1 MNAIMLCNV
10 PNLDINHNHSFTFRD
25 LNQQIDYFLSKKVM
39 EFDDTKYHRVG
50 NSIKIPIHFD
60 DFNLMRCN
68 YLLAQNHNQLPYR
81 KTYFY
86 FIVNKEYVNSETTKL
101 TLKLDVIQTYLFD
114 IRFGQ
119 CFIERQH
126 YNPYDSNGDVNIDIL
141 DRPEN
146 LEVGEYIV
154 DKVKTIYDYN
164 NKGGFIVASST
175 KLSPMT
181 NTGGGSNPGGGT
193 NPGGGSGSSG
203 DTLRNK
209 IVESARKLIGLP
221 YVFGGNYPPLGNSS
235 GTDCSGLC
243 QWAYNDNGI
252 SISRTT
258 YTQIEEGIEVNQ
270 SDLKPGDLI
279 FSRFS
284 SPGVP
289 EHVFMFSKHGDDGSL
304 WCVEAQQPG
313 VNILERQFTWSSEM
327 VARRII
333 IASSSDTGVDGT
345 PSAKIFRFLKGFE
358 AFGAYPYYGNGETFR
373 TYGYGVTEPNYPD
386 EFNSMLPAPVSEQK
400 ASEVLFDVMYNGFA
414 IPLFNQMKADGVN
427 ADNLKQCQFD
437 AFLSLAYNGGLGA
450 VTSSPMYSK
459 FLANPNDE
467 SIGTDWSSWYTNGGM
482 AGLVARRQSEYNI
495 YKNGS
500 YEYRAIAQV
509 DSDGYIT
516 GIAVS
521 DNNGNG
527 YIPPSCKGDV

>member
-10 PNLDINHNHSFTFRD
+10 PNLDVNHNHSFTFAN
-25 LNQQIDYFLSKKVM
+25 LNQQIDYFIKRKVM

-60 DFNLMRCN
+60 DINLMKCN
-68 YLLAQNHNQLPYR
+68 YLLAQNHNQLNYR

-86 FIVNKEYVNSETTKL
+86 FITNKEYVNSETTKL
-101 TLKLDVIQTYLFD
+101 TLKLDVVQTYLFE

-126 YNPYDSNGDVNIDIL
+126 YNPYNNGKLNIDIL
-141 DRPEN
+141 DRTED

-154 DKVKTIYDYN
+154 DKVETIYNYS
-164 NKGGFIVASST
+164 NKGGFIVASSS
-175 KLSPMT
+175 KLSPAIT
-181 NTGGGSNPGGGT
+181 N
-193 NPGGGSGSSG
+193 GGGSGSGGTGGSG
-203 DTLRNK
+203 NTGNDTLRNK

-221 YVFGGNYPPLGNSS
+221 YVYGGNYPPLGSDG

-258 YTQIEEGIEVNQ
+258 YSQIGEGVEVNQ

-284 SPGVP
+284 GPGVP
-289 EHVFMFSKHGDDGSL
+289 EHVFIFSKYGSDGSL

-327 VARRII
+327 RARRLII
-333 IASSSDTGVDGT
+333 SSSSSTGVDGT
-345 PSAKIFRFLKGFE
+345 PSAKIFRFLKGYE
-358 AFGAYPYYGNGETFR
+358 AYGAYPYYGNGESFR
-373 TYGYGVTEPNYPD
+373 TFGYGVTETNYPT

-414 IPLFNQMKADGVN
+414 IPLFNQMKSDGVN
-427 ADNLKQCQFD
+427 MDNLKQCQFD

-450 VTSSPMYSK
+450 VTTSPMYAK
-459 FLANPNDE
+459 FLVNPNDN
-467 SIGTDWSSWYTNGGM
+467 SIGTDWSTWYTNGGL
-482 AGLVARRQSEYNI
+482 AGLVERRNAEYNI

-509 DSDGYIT
+509 DSNGLIT

-521 DNNGNG
+521 ENNGHG
-527 YIPPSCKGDV
+527 FIPSSCKGDV

>member
-1 MNAIMLCNV
+1 MNAIMLCNI

-25 LNQQIDYFLSKKVM
+25 LKQQIDYFIGKKVM

-114 IRFGQ
+114 INFGQ
-119 CFIERQH
+119 CYIERQH
-126 YNPYDSNGDVNIDIL
+126 YNPYDSNGDLNIDVV

-146 LEVGEYIV
+146 IEVGEYIV
-154 DKVKTIYDYN
+154 DSVQTIYDYN
-164 NKGGFIVASST
+164 QKGGFIVASST
-175 KLSPMT
+175 KLSPMI
-181 NTGGGSNPGGGT
+181 SA
-193 NPGGGSGSSG
+193 GGGSGGNTG
-203 DTLRNK
+203 DNTLRSK

-221 YVFGGNYPPLGNSS
+221 YVFGGNYPPLGSDS

-258 YTQIEEGIEVNQ
+258 YSQIEEGIEVSQ

-289 EHVFMFSKHGDDGSL
+289 EHVFMFSKYGNDGSL

-313 VNILERQFTWSSEM
+313 TNIMERQFT
-327 VARRII
+327 
-333 IASSSDTGVDGT
+333 
-345 PSAKIFRFLKGFE
+345 
-358 AFGAYPYYGNGETFR
+358 
-373 TYGYGVTEPNYPD
+373 
-386 EFNSMLPAPVSEQK
+386 
-400 ASEVLFDVMYNGFA
+400 
-414 IPLFNQMKADGVN
+414 
-427 ADNLKQCQFD
+427 
-437 AFLSLAYNGGLGA
+437 
-450 VTSSPMYSK
+450 
-459 FLANPNDE
+459 
-467 SIGTDWSSWYTNGGM
+467 
-482 AGLVARRQSEYNI
+482 
-495 YKNGS
+495 
-500 YEYRAIAQV
+500 
-509 DSDGYIT
+509 
-516 GIAVS
+516 
-521 DNNGNG
+521 
-527 YIPPSCKGDV
+527 

>member
-10 PNLDINHNHSFTFRD
+10 PNLDINHNHSFTFAN
-25 LNQQIDYFLSKKVM
+25 LNQQIDYFIKRKVM

-60 DFNLMRCN
+60 DVNLMRCN
-68 YLLAQNHNQLPYR
+68 YLLAQNHNQLSYR

-86 FIVNKEYVNSETTKL
+86 FITNKEYVNSETTKL

-126 YNPYDSNGDVNIDIL
+126 YNPFNNGKLNIDIL
-141 DRPEN
+141 DRAED

-154 DKVKTIYDYN
+154 DKTETIYDYN

-175 KLSPMT
+175 KLSPMK
-181 NTGGGSNPGGGT
+181 NSGSTGGTGGS
-193 NPGGGSGSSG
+193 GGSGSSG
-203 DTLRNK
+203 NDNLRNK

-221 YVFGGNYPPLGNSS
+221 YVYGGNYTPLGSDN

-258 YTQIEEGIEVNQ
+258 YIQITEGIEVNQ
-270 SDLKPGDLI
+270 SDLKAGDLI

-284 SPGVP
+284 SPNVP
-289 EHVFMFSKHGDDGSL
+289 EHVFMFSKYGSDGSL
-304 WCVEAQQPG
+304 WCVEAQQEG
-313 VNILERQFTWSSEM
+313 VNILERQFTWTSEM
-327 VARRII
+327 RARRLII
-333 IASSSDTGVDGT
+333 SSSSSTGVDGT
-345 PSAKIFRFLKGFE
+345 PSAKIFRFLKGYE
-358 AFGAYPYYGNGETFR
+358 AFGSYPYYGNGESFR
-373 TYGYGVTEPNYPD
+373 TFGYGVTEPNYPT

-414 IPLFNQMKADGVN
+414 IPLFNQMKSDGVN
-427 ADNLKQCQFD
+427 MDNLKQCQFD

-450 VTSSPMYSK
+450 VTGSPMYQT
-459 FLANPNDE
+459 FLTNPNDS
-467 SIGTDWSSWYTNGGM
+467 SIPTNWSSWYTNGGL
-482 AGLVARRQSEYNI
+482 AGLVARRQAEADI
-495 YKNGS
+495 YVNGN

-509 DSDGYIT
+509 DSNGNIT

-521 DNNGNG
+521 ENNGNG
-527 YIPPSCKGDV
+527 FIPSSCKGDV